1 MNEAHRY
8 LKDAEVAEI
17 LRCTERGVKHMR
29 LTGKLPYLPGRP
41 PLIDRYDLRRWIDD
55 RKIRA
60 TKSLVEASSPD
71 PEALKRAREK
81 AREIWMKKQQKSRSG
96 S

>member
-1 MNEAHRY
+1 MTEEHRY

-17 LRCTERGVKHMR
+17 LRCAERGVKHLR
-29 LTGKLPYLPGRP
+29 LSGKLPYLPGRP
-41 PLIDRYDLRRWIDD
+41 ALIDREDLRRWIDD

-81 AREIWMKKQQKSRSG
+81 AREVWMRKQQKSRSG

>member
-1 MNEAHRY
+1 MNERHRY

-17 LRCTERGVKHMR
+17 LRCTESGVKHLR

-41 PLIDRYDLRRWIDD
+41 PLIDRRDLRQWIDD

-60 TKSLVEASSPD
+60 TKSLAKASSPD

-81 AREIWMKKQQKSRSG
+81 AREVWMKKEQKSRSG